1 LGEALAVGA
10 LAVAMVLA
18 AMVGLLI
25 PAVGFA
31 VQTEAG
37 EATAGSTAIAMVAGT
52 TLTKEEGRVAFRASF
67 VKENDFVEIRHAYGQ
82 AGLDNGRVSVAG

>member
-1 LGEALAVGA
+1 
-10 LAVAMVLA
+10 MVLA

-25 PAVGFA
+25 ATVGFA
-31 VQTEAG
+31 VQTEAA
-37 EATAGSTAIAMVAGT
+37 EATARSTAIAMVAGAAFAD
-52 TLTKEEGRVAFRASF
+52 EEGCVAFRAGS

>member
-1 LGEALAVGA
+1 
-10 LAVAMVLA
+10 MVLA

-25 PAVGFA
+25 TAVGFA

-37 EATAGSTAIAMVAGT
+37 EATALSTAIAMVTGT
-52 TLTKEEGRVAFRASF
+52 ALAEEEGCVAFRASF
-67 VKENDFVEIRHAYGQ
+67 VKENDFVEIRHARGQ